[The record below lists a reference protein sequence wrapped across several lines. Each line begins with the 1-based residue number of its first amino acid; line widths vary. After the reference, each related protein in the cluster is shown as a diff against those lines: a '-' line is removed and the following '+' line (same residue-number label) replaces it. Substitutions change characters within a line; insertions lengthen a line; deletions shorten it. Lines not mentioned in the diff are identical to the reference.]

1 MYSFLSWFFQG
12 CQYDYLEV
20 KSTINSTRLCGDK
33 IPDVMMSTSNEMD
46 LEFCSDNSM
55 SLKGFALKYYTGI
68 VDLYNALTNIRL
80 VR

>member
-1 MYSFLSWFFQG
+1 
-12 CQYDYLEV
+12 
-20 KSTINSTRLCGDK
+20 
-33 IPDVMMSTSNEMD
+33 MD

-68 VDLYNALTNIRL
+68 VDALTNIRL